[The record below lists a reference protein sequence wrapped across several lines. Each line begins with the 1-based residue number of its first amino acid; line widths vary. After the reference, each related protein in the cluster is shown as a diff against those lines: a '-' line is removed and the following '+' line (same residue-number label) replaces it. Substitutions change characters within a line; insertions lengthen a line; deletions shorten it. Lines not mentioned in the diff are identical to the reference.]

1 MSGIV
6 GIWNRD
12 GRPVDRTL
20 LEGQNAVLAHRG
32 GDRDEAWTG
41 GSVGMACQLMR
52 VTPESA
58 EETQPVINGSG
69 VVLVFDGRL
78 DDREELISDLR
89 RSPGVGPDSPDP
101 ALVLAAYEA
110 YGDRFVKRLNGEF
123 AMALFDPGRNLLL
136 LARDPI
142 GMRPIYYW
150 HSPRTVVF
158 ASEIKA
164 ILLHPD
170 VESSPDEDQLARQL
184 LSRNREQVG
193 GGTFFKGISSL
204 QPARTAVFSND
215 RYEVNRYWDFDTVNP
230 IRFSSFSEYAGA
242 FREHFD
248 RAVRRRLRSI
258 HPVAVSISG
267 GLDSSSI
274 LCMAETLVRQNPG
287 RYPPIVAISYTSP
300 SGLPSDEA
308 LFLDDIEK
316 EYGIDIIR
324 QPVVQ
329 EGHLAGSEEVVRHVE
344 VPYLDELWPTTRNF
358 LIMARDMGARVI
370 LTGHWADQ
378 LLSDQA
384 YLIDLFRRFKWIEI
398 ARHLKALE
406 KWYTDAEASFF
417 RRKFVV
423 DLVKHHLP
431 ASMIN
436 LVRSLW
442 LKPGR
447 TWYSGRFRRKARG
460 HALKSFERPG
470 SFISAHARSMYEQV
484 RSDHHVLCM
493 DWDNKVAAMH
503 GLEMSFPFLD
513 RDVVSFLMK
522 IPGDMQAW
530 NGVPKGIL
538 REAMRGI
545 LPETIRD
552 RTWKADFSYLV
563 NKGMQ
568 KDYLKLIE
576 MLRSDAMSVRLGY
589 LEYDKML
596 LELERVRE
604 GLQGSECDA
613 AWSLSDLAGLELWMQ
628 TFFNLTGGRATGRVS
643 GQ

>member
-12 GRPVDRTL
+12 GRPVERAV
-20 LEGQNAVLAHRG
+20 LEGLNAALAHRG
-32 GDRDEAWTG
+32 GDGDGIWTD
-41 GSVGMACQLMR
+41 GSVGMACQLLR

-58 EETQPVINGSG
+58 GEVQPAMNGSG

-78 DDREELISDLR
+78 DNRQELASDLR
-89 RSPGVGPDSPDP
+89 QNPDSPDP
-101 ALVLAAYEA
+101 ALALAAYEA
-110 YGDRFVKRLNGEF
+110 YGDRSVEQLNGEF
-123 AMALFDPGRNLLL
+123 AMALFDPRRSLLL

-142 GMRPIYYW
+142 GTRPIYYW
-150 HSPRTVVF
+150 HSPQTVVF

-164 ILLHPD
+164 ILPHPG
-170 VESSPDEDQLARQL
+170 VETGPDEDQLARQL
-184 LSRNREQVG
+184 LSRNRERVG

-204 QPARTAVFSND
+204 QPARTAVFSSGKH
-215 RYEVNRYWDFDTVNP
+215 EVSRYWDFDTLDP

-258 HPVAVSISG
+258 HPVAVSVSG

-287 RYPPIVAISYTSP
+287 RYPPVVAISYTSP

-308 LFLDDIEK
+308 SFLDDIER

-329 EGHLAGSEEVVRHVE
+329 EGHLAGSEEVVRYVE

-358 LIMARDMGARVI
+358 LTAVRDAGARVI

-384 YLIDLFRRFKWIEI
+384 YLIDLFRRLKWAEI
-398 ARHLKALE
+398 ARHLRALE
-406 KWYTDAEASFF
+406 TWYTDAEASFF
-417 RRKFVV
+417 RRKFAV
-423 DLVKHHLP
+423 DLVRHHLP
-431 ASMIN
+431 APVVN
-436 LVRSLW
+436 LVRSMW

-460 HALKSFERPG
+460 HALKSYEKPG
-470 SFISAHARSMYEQV
+470 RFISSHARSMYEQV

-493 DWDNKVAAMH
+493 DWDNKVAAMY

-513 RDVVSFLMK
+513 RDMVSFLMR
-522 IPGDMQAW
+522 IPGDMQAR

-538 REAMRGI
+538 REAMSGV
-545 LPETIRD
+545 LPAAIRD
-552 RTWKADFSYLV
+552 RTWKANFSYLV
-563 NKGMQ
+563 NRGMRE
-568 KDYLKLIE
+568 DYLKLID
-576 MLRSDAMSVRLGY
+576 MLRSGAMSVRLGY
-589 LEYDKML
+589 LEYDRMM

-604 GLQGSECDA
+604 SLQGPECDA
-613 AWSLSDLAGLELWMQ
+613 AWSLSDLAGLELWMRA
-628 TFFNLTGGRATGRVS
+628 FFE
-643 GQ
+643 